1 MPIGIHEVNNMD
13 LTFEQTLIIVVVGIL
28 LWRTAPVIVAGV
40 ITLGTLLFG
49 AVATIF
55 GLIMIACL
63 SFYDE
68 MQMKRRRK
76 RR

>member
-1 MPIGIHEVNNMD
+1 MNF
-13 LTFEQTLIIVVVGIL
+13 TFEQTLIIVVVGIL
-28 LWRTAPVIVAGV
+28 LWRAAPVIVAGV
-40 ITLGTLLFG
+40 ITIGTLLLG

-55 GLIMIACL
+55 GLIAVACM

-68 MQMKRRRK
+68 MQMERRRK